1 MKLLNEI
8 VEDISTEILTEE
20 NSTEKKFKIKGPY
33 IHCEEKNRN
42 GRMYV
47 KEHMMPEVSRYIREY
62 VDTKRAVGELSH
74 PEGPVINPDRVSHLI
89 TKLEWNGNLCMG
101 EATILDTPTGKILKS
116 FIKDGVKFGVSTR
129 GLGSVK
135 TEATGL
141 KIVQP
146 DFRLVTVDAVLDP
159 SGISCFSEG
168 ILENKEWLYVEGLGW
183 TEQYAVEAKSTLQ
196 KLPAKDVEAV
206 ALQIFENFLSKF

>member
-8 VEDISTEILTEE
+8 VEDISTEILTEA
-20 NSTEKKFKIKGPY
+20 NSSSKKYKIKGPY

-42 GRMYV
+42 GRIYV
-47 KEHMMPEVSRYIREY
+47 KEHMVPEVSRYIKEY
-62 VDTKRAVGELSH
+62 VETKRAVGELSH
-74 PEGPVINPDRVSHLI
+74 PEGPAINPDRVSHLI
-89 TKLEWNGNLCMG
+89 TKLEWHGNLCMG
-101 EATILDTPTGKILKS
+101 ESTILDTPTGKILKS
-116 FIKDGVKFGVSTR
+116 FIEEGVTFGVSTR

-135 TEATGL
+135 TESTGL

-168 ILENKEWLYVEGLGW
+168 ILEGKEWLYVEGIGW
-183 TEQYAVEAKSTLQ
+183 TEQYAEESKVSLQ

-206 ALQIFENFLSKF
+206 ALKIFENFLSKF